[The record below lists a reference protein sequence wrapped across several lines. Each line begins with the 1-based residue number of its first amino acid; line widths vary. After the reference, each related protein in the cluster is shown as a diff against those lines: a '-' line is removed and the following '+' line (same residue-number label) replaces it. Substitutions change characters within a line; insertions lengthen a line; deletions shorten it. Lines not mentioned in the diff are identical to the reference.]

1 MSAPVPGQEPSDAIP
16 APPPGPAPD
25 RHDARAAVHE
35 LLHVQAASRQVL
47 DDARAATAAAAAAR
61 ADEVSAE
68 RLPSLALST
77 LQETTSGGLRLAP
90 FEEYGITTVGQ
101 LLEYQE
107 HELDAIPG
115 VGEATARQALTA
127 ARRVAD
133 SLRGTARVL
142 PDPDRPTERGTA
154 LLRGLHRLAFVQ
166 RELEPA
172 QQALEP
178 MAAYLAPL
186 AATLD
191 AHRGRVRWLFT
202 RRQAKVEVRAAATTV
217 AEQLARPEVM
227 AARAALTAAFARTT
241 GTAYRVPSDAE
252 LWQDYQRRGAEY
264 ATALERAGTGV
275 GSTAVAGDRARGG
288 LSAEVAARVDA
299 IALDCRGLWVSLRG
313 YQEFGVK
320 YIVGQGRTIL
330 GDEMGLGKT
339 IQALG
344 AMTHLAAAEG
354 ARHFLVVAPA
364 SVAQNWLREVATRTD
379 LRAHL
384 LHGPDRDARLALWQR
399 DGGVAIT
406 SYDTLRALPRPPEPP
421 GASPVA
427 PTGVAGAPADDQPPL
442 GLAMVVAD
450 EAHYVKNP
458 AAERTRATAAWVQ
471 RAERA
476 LLMSGTPLEN
486 RVDELVHLVSMVS
499 PTTGAALADDDQVAL
514 VAMPPEQ
521 FRERVAPVY
530 LRRNQDDVLHELP
543 ERIEV
548 DEWVE
553 LSPDDEAAYVQA
565 VAAGNAMAMRVAA
578 TLGAGRTARSAK
590 LERLEDLLE
599 EYREDGLKVIVFSFF
614 RDVLDA
620 VVAVAGG
627 AYSITGDTPAN
638 QRLALVDQFST
649 QPGYAVMANQIEAG
663 GVGINLQAAAAVVL
677 MEPQWKPSTEAQAI
691 ARAHRMGQTRRVTVH
706 RLLARDSID
715 EQLVGLLQGKQA
727 VFDAYAR
734 DSAVKEA
741 TGAATD
747 ISEVSLTRL
756 VVERE
761 QQRLGVGAAAATPPA
776 DAGSPP

>member
-1 MSAPVPGQEPSDAIP
+1 MSVPVPGERPSAAIP
-16 APPPGPAPD
+16 APPPGEAPD
-25 RHDARAAVHE
+25 RHDAREAVHE
-35 LLHVQAASRQVL
+35 LLDVQAAARQVL
-47 DDARAATAAAAAAR
+47 ETARAATTAAATAR
-61 ADEVSAE
+61 ADEVTGE
-68 RLPSLALST
+68 RLPVLPLAT

-90 FEEYGITTVGQ
+90 FEEYGITTVGK
-101 LLEYQE
+101 LLTYAE

-133 SLRGTARVL
+133 SLRATARVL
-142 PDPDRPTERGTA
+142 PDPDHPTERGAT
-154 LLRGLHRLAFVQ
+154 LLRELHRLGHLQ
-166 RELEPA
+166 LELEPA
-172 QQALEP
+172 VEGLEP
-178 MAAYLAPL
+178 MAGYLAPS
-186 AATLD
+186 AAVLD
-191 AHRGRVRWLFT
+191 DHRGRVRWLFT
-202 RRQAKVEVRAAATTV
+202 GRRAKDEVRAAASVV
-217 AEQLARPEVM
+217 AEQLARPDVV
-227 AARAALTAAFARTT
+227 AARAALTAAFARST
-241 GTAYRVPSDAE
+241 GAAYRTPTDAE

-264 ATALERAGTGV
+264 ATALERADTGV

-299 IALDCRGLWVSLRG
+299 IALDCRGLRVSLRG

-344 AMTHLAAAEG
+344 AMTHLAATED

-406 SYDTLRALPRPPEPP
+406 SYDTLRVLPRPTGPAAD
-421 GASPVA
+421 GSSFA
-427 PTGVAGAPADDQPPL
+427 P
-442 GLAMVVAD
+442 AMVVAD

-458 AAERTRATAAWVQ
+458 DAERTQATAAWLQ
-471 RAERA
+471 AATRA

-486 RVDELVHLVSMVS
+486 RVDELVHLVAMVS
-499 PTTGAALADDDQVAL
+499 PSIGATLGDDDQVAL

-543 ERIEV
+543 ERIEI

-553 LSPDDEAAYVQA
+553 LSPTDEAAYVAA
-565 VAAGNAMAMRVAA
+565 VGAGNAMTMRVAA
-578 TLGAGRTARSAK
+578 TLGAGRPTRSAK

-620 VVAVAGG
+620 VTAVAGG
-627 AYSITGDTPAN
+627 AYSITGDTPATH
-638 QRLALVDQFST
+638 RLALVDQFSE
-649 QPGYAVMANQIEAG
+649 QPGFAVMANQIEAG
-663 GVGINLQAAAAVVL
+663 GVGINLQAAAAVIL

-715 EQLVGLLQGKQA
+715 EQLVGILQGKQA

-734 DSAVKEA
+734 DSAVKDA

-761 QQRLGVGAAAATPPA
+761 QQRLGIEPAAAAGSAPSGTASP
-776 DAGSPP
+776 DAGSTP